1 MKQTQS
7 EKGKVAMRCLYC
19 VVRCDTIGPVS
30 SYLPGA
36 DAGAESEA
44 RSEIPLASIMV
55 SLLVA
60 VRASLVTV
68 CRRADEVLRS
78 SLIMFP

>member
-1 MKQTQS
+1 MD
-7 EKGKVAMRCLYC
+7 AMRRHHCS
-19 VVRCDTIGPVS
+19 VRCDTVGPVS

-36 DAGAESEA
+36 EAGAESEA
-44 RSEIPLASIMV
+44 RSEIPLASIIV

-68 CRRADEVLRS
+68 
-78 SLIMFP
+78 